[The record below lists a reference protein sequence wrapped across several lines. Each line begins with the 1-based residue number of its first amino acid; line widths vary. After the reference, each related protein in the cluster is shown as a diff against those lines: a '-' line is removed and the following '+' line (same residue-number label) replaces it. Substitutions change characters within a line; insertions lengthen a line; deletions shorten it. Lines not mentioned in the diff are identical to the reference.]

1 MKNKTKTKKVLI
13 EVALL
18 LGGILLLSLF
28 YIGAA
33 MIDKKTFIMIVYL
46 IGCFSIGSYVGKFTI
61 WCTKKIL
68 KETNMPTA
76 SLEFSTSQG
85 KCPDYA
91 YFIKDNK
98 VVKGWVIGATY
109 NRCRKPLFEVR
120 YDDNSTTSFIGYVGV
135 DVYLTE
141 EAAKANLKED
151 TLEKVRSNDKN

>member
-1 MKNKTKTKKVLI
+1 MQNKTKTKKVLI

-28 YIGAA
+28 CIGAA

-46 IGCFSIGSYVGKFTI
+46 IGCFNIGSYVGKFTL
-61 WCTKKIL
+61 WCRKKIL
-68 KETNMPTA
+68 KEINIPTA

-109 NRCRKPLFEVR
+109 NCCRKPLFEVR
-120 YDDNSTTSFIGYVGV
+120 YDDNSTASFIGYVGV